1 MAGNCNQKNPLK
13 HSGTN
18 RMDRLRKSLFPEE
31 AKVDDRQLEDL
42 VLYARKYAQYIQYY
56 GPQNSLDG
64 DWTGFFSN
72 DPTAIFASVVK
83 HPSKIYFEFYT
94 GLSVYL
100 QVDRSKNPSLLSSHF
115 KLFFHVPL
123 LLLKEIGGHFERLEK
138 FHPLRFFMQRQFNTE
153 LRNALEKL
161 IAYYKGAI
169 NQGIF
174 TAGAIVPSDYDAP
187 GSITLPDLLLQHI
200 EDMEAV
206 SALDLATSYLD
217 TVVGTDWNTFY
228 ASIAANDN
236 PYLEG
241 VDIFE
246 RIYDALNYSLLTQQM
261 SKFFVATENLGKE
274 AEQYLKQSLE
284 EYQEHRPDYA
294 LFLAFAQLFRNNQ
307 DQLNKITERHLN
319 YYYKDILQLTP
330 KAAEP
335 QKAFLTFELSKN
347 IADHL
352 LSSGTL
358 FKDGKDDLG
367 KEVVFQLDQ
376 DIVVNKASI
385 GALKSLFI
393 PERQAQPK
401 NYLEPMAAFNV
412 ATADGLEE
420 PLKKEQHSWPVF
432 GPIPPV
438 SEKTMPHARL
448 GFALADQKLFLKEGF
463 RTVWIVADLN
473 TTPGYQNYP
482 NLLKANCTGEKE
494 WVTVGAENKS
504 TLISF
509 TFDNYF
515 IVILAFEAEALPIVP
530 YNAEVHGPGYET
542 ENPVIALSLNFDDEA
557 SQPTNFERYT
567 DLKNLKFTKM
577 SIVAT
582 ANNVRDVIVQNDNG
596 IVDTTKP
603 FNLFGAS
610 PTVGSSF
617 IIGSKEITAKP
628 LQYLGVQWEYQET
641 YSTAG
646 FLENNAPNSFQ
657 LKFNHLKNG
666 TWAGDAG
673 YTRNLFVD
681 GNAGFA
687 LKSRILSI
695 TDLSD
700 LSVHDDLAKENEPF
714 STGATN
720 GYFRF
725 SLGRDFGHD
734 EYTNAYTLAMIAK
747 AGGTAYVKPANFNDS
762 NAIPN
767 APYNPVVT
775 DFKLSYISAYEEVQQ
790 LFHLHPFGITAV
802 EDQALEYVF
811 PSYENE
817 GELYIGIA
825 DLAPPQ
831 KASFLFQLAEGTS
844 NPLKNPTPVKWY
856 FLQEDT
862 WIQFADQDVD
872 DKTNNLS
879 GSGLVGLSI
888 PDTATNKNHLLD
900 SGLHWI
906 RLSVAKDSDALNQI
920 IAIKLQAAQVT
931 FLDQDNDPQFPA
943 KTLPLGEITKLKSSD
958 PAVKKIDQ
966 PYNSFGGR
974 APETNNDFYVRASER
989 LRHKDRAVQIWDYEQ
1004 LVLEAFPEIYKVK
1017 CINHTQICR
1026 DTNSTIIADNEL
1038 KPGHVLVVTVPDL
1051 KNLKLID
1058 PLRPYTKKSTLTKID
1073 EFLRSR
1079 ISPFVNLE
1087 VQNPKFE
1094 EVQVDFQIA
1103 FLPEIGDIQFYS
1115 DLLKQ
1120 AIIEFLSPWAFDSS
1134 SEISFGGKIHK
1145 SSIINFVEEQLHVD
1159 FVKEFKM
1166 YHKKDIG
1173 MKDSDWGK
1181 VDLEVI
1187 ETQVS
1192 RTIFVSHATHIIREV
1207 I

>member
-18 RMDRLRKSLFPEE
+18 RTERLRKSLFPEE

-56 GPQNSLDG
+56 NPQNSLDG
-64 DWTGFFSN
+64 DWTAFFSN

-83 HPSKIYFEFYT
+83 HPAKIYFEFYT
-94 GLSVYL
+94 GLNVYL
-100 QVDRSKNPSLLSSHF
+100 QVDRSKNPSLLASHF
-115 KLFFHVPL
+115 KLFFHIPL
-123 LLLKEIGGHFERLEK
+123 ILLKELSGHYERLEK
-138 FHPLRFFMQRQFNTE
+138 FHPLRFFMQRHFNTE
-153 LRNALEKL
+153 LRNALEVL

-174 TAGAIVPSDYDAP
+174 TAGALTLSDYSVP
-187 GSITLPDLLLQHI
+187 GSITLPDHLREKI
-200 EDMEAV
+200 RNMEAI
-206 SALDLATSYLD
+206 SALELAPAYID

-228 ASIAANDN
+228 TGIAADDD

-241 VDIFE
+241 ADTYE
-246 RIYDALNYSLLTQQM
+246 QIYDALHYSLLTQQM
-261 SKFFVATENLGKE
+261 LKFFVATENLGKE

-294 LFLAFAQLFRNNQ
+294 LFLTFVQLFRNNQ
-307 DQLNKITERHLN
+307 DQMNQITERHLN

-335 QKAFLTFELSKN
+335 QKAFLNFELSKN

-385 GALKSLFI
+385 GSLKSLFI
-393 PERQAQPK
+393 PERQAQPT
-401 NYLEPMAAFNV
+401 NYLEPLAALNV
-412 ATADGLEE
+412 ATFDGLEE
-420 PLKKEQHSWPVF
+420 PLKKEQLSWPVF
-432 GPIPPV
+432 GPISPV

-448 GFALADQKLFLKEGF
+448 GFALADQKFFLKEGF

-482 NLLKANCTGEKE
+482 NLLKASFTGEKE
-494 WVTVGAENKS
+494 WVNVGAESKS
-504 TLISF
+504 TLTSF
-509 TFDNYF
+509 TFDSYF
-515 IVILAFEAEALPIVP
+515 VVILTFEAEALPIVP
-530 YNAEVHGPGYET
+530 YDAEVHGSEYET

-557 SQPTNFERYT
+557 SQLANFERYT

-577 SIVAT
+577 SVVAT

-596 IVDTTKP
+596 IVDTAKP
-603 FNLFGAS
+603 FNLFGAT
-610 PTVGSSF
+610 PVIGSSF
-617 IIGSKEITAKP
+617 IVGSKEITAKP
-628 LQYLGVQWEYQET
+628 LQYLGIQWEYQET

-646 FLENNAPNSFQ
+646 FLENNAPSSFQ

-666 TWAGDAG
+666 GWAGDAG
-673 YTRNLFVD
+673 YTRNMFVD
-681 GNAGFA
+681 ANFGFA

-700 LSVHDDLAKENEPF
+700 MSVNTDLAMENEPF
-714 STGATN
+714 NNGATN

-725 SLGRDFGHD
+725 SLGRDFGHN
-734 EYTNAYTLAMIAK
+734 EYTNAYTLAMVDK
-747 AGGTAYVKPANFNDS
+747 AGGDAFVKPINFNVS
-762 NAIPN
+762 NGIPN
-767 APYNPVVT
+767 EPYNPIVT

-790 LFHLHPFGITAV
+790 LFHLHPFGITAI
-802 EDQALEYVF
+802 EDQALGYVF

-831 KASFLFQLAEGTS
+831 KLSFMFQLAEGTS
-844 NPLKNPTPVKWY
+844 NPLKNPTTLKWH

-879 GSGLVGLSI
+879 GSGLVGLAI
-888 PDTATNKNHLLD
+888 PDTATKENHLLD

-906 RLSVAKDSDALNQI
+906 RLSVEKDSDSLNQI
-920 IAIKLQAAQVT
+920 VDIKLQAAQIT

-943 KTLPLGEITKLKSSD
+943 KILAPGEISKLKISD

-974 APETNNDFYVRASER
+974 APETSNDFYVRASER

-1004 LVLEAFPEIYKVK
+1004 LILEEFHEIYKVK

-1026 DTNSTIIADNEL
+1026 DENSSIIADNEL

-1058 PLRPYTKKSTLTKID
+1058 PLRPYTKKSTLVKID
-1073 EFLRSR
+1073 EFLRR
-1079 ISPFVNLE
+1079 RTSPFVRLE

-1103 FLPEIGDIQFYS
+1103 FLPEIDDIQFYS
-1115 DLLKQ
+1115 NLLKQ

-1145 SSIINFVEEQLHVD
+1145 SSIINFVEEQPHVNY
-1159 FVKEFKM
+1159 VKEFKM
-1166 YHKKDIG
+1166 YHKKDIS
-1173 MKDSDWGK
+1173 MKDSNWGK
-1181 VDLEVI
+1181 VDLELI
-1187 ETQVS
+1187 ETQIS